1 MPVLLLAQGQPEA
14 KEALRKAIEARY
26 GAFPPH
32 LSVFQATFKGKARV
46 KVGPVKTW
54 IPLDLMMRFHFP
66 QHFRVDFTVRPFG
79 LPVQRGVEAFDG
91 EKFYTLRGNKDIVIV
106 EDARESESM
115 RRRLWA
121 MAALLLTPLGEQY
134 VQLEML
140 NDGYLEAHNMELGD
154 TVQLHLNAN
163 GALEE
168 VRVSCYNPDS
178 ETEQL
183 FRLSVSTELI
193 DTDGIMMPQKINAY
207 WDDAPYFETEPKS
220 ANNNDDISVA
230 VFRLAED

>member
-1 MPVLLLAQGQPEA
+1 
-14 KEALRKAIEARY
+14 
-26 GAFPPH
+26 
-32 LSVFQATFKGKARV
+32 
-46 KVGPVKTW
+46 
-54 IPLDLMMRFHFP
+54 
-66 QHFRVDFTVRPFG
+66 
-79 LPVQRGVEAFDG
+79 
-91 EKFYTLRGNKDIVIV
+91 NKDIVIV

-140 NDGYLEAHNMELGD
+140 NDGYLEARNMELGD

-207 WDDAPYFETEPKS
+207 WD
-220 ANNNDDISVA
+220 
-230 VFRLAED
+230 